1 MNLETEMTTRLLE
14 SAPAEVEARLAA
26 ILPQGE
32 DLLVLVSADIAPD
45 GASYG
50 ERWVAMTPGW
60 LVVMTAD
67 EEPLCVPVDEILRVH
82 TEPLVGGG
90 RLEVERRDAPTVS
103 VPYTQSLSDKFSEVA
118 RGLEQ
123 LRVAQPFRIDPVL
136 ESMPV
141 RAAIDCCLRR
151 AVSVQPASRSGRR

>member
-50 ERWVAMTPGW
+50 ERWVAMTPVGW
-60 LVVMTAD
+60 
-67 EEPLCVPVDEILRVH
+67 
-82 TEPLVGGG
+82 
-90 RLEVERRDAPTVS
+90 S
-103 VPYTQSLSDKFSEVA
+103 
-118 RGLEQ
+118 
-123 LRVAQPFRIDPVL
+123 
-136 ESMPV
+136 
-141 RAAIDCCLRR
+141 
-151 AVSVQPASRSGRR
+151 

>member
-1 MNLETEMTTRLLE
+1 MTTRLLE

-90 RLEVERRDAPTVS
+90 RLEVERRDAACSSTESTSATSVS
-103 VPYTQSLSDKFSEVA
+103 RTC
-118 RGLEQ
+118 G
-123 LRVAQPFRIDPVL
+123 
-136 ESMPV
+136 
-141 RAAIDCCLRR
+141 C
-151 AVSVQPASRSGRR
+151 RSAW